1 MFSLFSKAKVDVQ
14 VIYVQTMGHQHWDV
28 VIVGAGPAG
37 GRVATHFSQRG
48 HSVLMLEEH
57 EEIGRPFQCAG
68 LVTPNAMK
76 EVGLFHSVLEEIDG
90 ALIHGPS
97 GTLVPVG
104 TDNKIRTYVVC
115 RKIFDQGVVKQAL
128 EAGANLWLDAQPI
141 SSQINEDKVLLTV
154 KKGGEIHEISSSLLI
169 GCDGAHSWTRRHFKM
184 GRPKELMIGFQA
196 EVVGYE
202 NRERWL
208 EMFSGSEI
216 APGFFAWVIP
226 SGNHTNRIGLWST
239 AKRLNGRSI
248 EQCYDNLLE
257 HPLWKDRFSDVT
269 ETARYCGPVPSGM
282 VKTPYKDRVILIG
295 DAAGMAKPT
304 TGGGIGPAFEQISG
318 IIERLSDAV
327 NKNQLDKKTL
337 HKICSKH
344 FAKMRKEQNR
354 ARALRNL
361 LVSDCSDEELDNH
374 FNSFANPEIIE
385 LINKV
390 GDIEKPVPLGMAL
403 LRKVPAFR
411 KLALK
416 AGAKL
421 IFT

>member
-1 MFSLFSKAKVDVQ
+1 
-14 VIYVQTMGHQHWDV
+14 MGVQHWDV

-37 GRVATHFSQRG
+37 GRVATHIAERG
-48 HSVLMLEEH
+48 HSVLLLEEH

-76 EVGLFHSVLEEIDG
+76 EVGLFHSILEEVDG

-104 TDNKIRTYVVC
+104 TEGKVRTYVVC
-115 RKIFDQGVVKQAL
+115 RKIFDQGVVKQSL
-128 EAGANLWLDAQPI
+128 EAGADIWLNSKPVDANVHDDHVDLTI
-141 SSQINEDKVLLTV
+141 SRN
-154 KKGGEIHEISSSLLI
+154 GEIINISASLLI

-184 GRPKELMIGFQA
+184 GKPKELMIGFQA

-202 NRERWL
+202 GRDRWL

-226 SGNHTNRIGLWST
+226 SGNGSHRIGLWST
-239 AKRLNGRSI
+239 AKRLEGRSI
-248 EQCYDNLLE
+248 EQCYDNLLK
-257 HPLWKDRFSDVT
+257 HPLWKDRFSNVS

-282 VKTPYKDRVILIG
+282 VKNTFKDRVILIG
-295 DAAGMAKPT
+295 DSAGMAKPT

-318 IIERLSDAV
+318 IIENLSAALTK
-327 NKNQLDKKTL
+327 NKLDKKTL
-337 HKICSKH
+337 HGICSKH
-344 FAKMRKEQNR
+344 FSKMHKDQNR

-361 LVSDCSDEELDNH
+361 LVSDCSDEVLDKH
-374 FNSFANPEIIE
+374 FNSFAKPEVIQ
-385 LINKV
+385 LINEV

>member
-1 MFSLFSKAKVDVQ
+1 
-14 VIYVQTMGHQHWDV
+14 MGHQHWDV
-28 VIVGAGPAG
+28 VIIGAGPAG
-37 GRVATHFSQRG
+37 GRVATHFSERG

-57 EEIGRPFQCAG
+57 DEIGRPFQCAG

-104 TDNKIRTYVVC
+104 TEDKIRTYVVR

-128 EAGANLWLDAQPI
+128 EAGSSIWLNSKPLNSEI
-141 SSQINEDKVLLTV
+141 KVDKVVLTV
-154 KKGGEIHEISSSLLI
+154 QKGEDIQEISASLLI

-226 SGNHTNRIGLWST
+226 SGNQTNRIGLWST
-239 AKRLNGRSI
+239 AERLNGRSI

-295 DAAGMAKPT
+295 DSAGMAKPT

-318 IIERLSDAV
+318 IIEPLSEAL
-327 NKNQLDKKTL
+327 NQNRLDKKSL
-337 HKICSKH
+337 HKICNKH
-344 FAKMRKEQNR
+344 FSKMRKEQNR

-361 LVSDCSDEELDNH
+361 LVSDCSDEVLDKH
-374 FNSFANPEIIE
+374 FNSFAKPEIIE

-403 LRKVPAFR
+403 LKKVPAFR

>member
-1 MFSLFSKAKVDVQ
+1 LSTIRDKVDVH
-14 VIYVQTMGHQHWDV
+14 VVLVGIMGQHHWDV

-37 GRVATHFSQRG
+37 GRVATHFAERG

-76 EVGLFHSVLEEIDG
+76 EVGLFHSILEEVDG

-104 TDNKIRTYVVC
+104 TEGKIRTYVVC
-115 RKIFDQGVVKQAL
+115 RKIFDQGVVKQSL
-128 EAGANLWLDAQPI
+128 EAGADIWLNSKPLDANVADDCVKLSI
-141 SSQINEDKVLLTV
+141 SKSGVQVDVTA
-154 KKGGEIHEISSSLLI
+154 SLLI

-184 GRPKELMIGFQA
+184 GKPKELMVGFQA

-202 NRERWL
+202 GRDRWL

-226 SGNHTNRIGLWST
+226 SGNNSHRIGLWST
-239 AKRLNGRSI
+239 AKRLEGRSI
-248 EQCYDNLLE
+248 EQCYDNLLK
-257 HPLWKDRFSDVT
+257 HPLWESRFSGIS

-282 VKTPYKDRVILIG
+282 VRNPYKDRVVLIG

-318 IIERLSDAV
+318 IIEKLSVAV
-327 NKNQLDKKTL
+327 SNNKLDKKTL
-337 HKICSKH
+337 HGICNKH
-344 FAKMRKEQNR
+344 FAKMHKDQNR

-361 LVSDCSDEELDNH
+361 LVSDCSDAVLDKH
-374 FNSFANPEIIE
+374 FNSFAKPEIIK
-385 LINKV
+385 LINEV

-403 LRKVPAFR
+403 LKKVPAFR

>member
-1 MFSLFSKAKVDVQ
+1 
-14 VIYVQTMGHQHWDV
+14 MGVQHWDV

-37 GRVATHFSQRG
+37 GRVATHIAERG
-48 HSVLMLEEH
+48 HSVLLLEEH

-76 EVGLFHSVLEEIDG
+76 EVGLFHSILEEVDG

-104 TDNKIRTYVVC
+104 TEGKVRTYVVC
-115 RKIFDQGVVKQAL
+115 RKIFDQGVVKQSL
-128 EAGANLWLDAQPI
+128 EAGADIWLNSKPVDANVHDDHVDLTI
-141 SSQINEDKVLLTV
+141 SRN
-154 KKGGEIHEISSSLLI
+154 GEIINISASLLI

-184 GRPKELMIGFQA
+184 GKPKELMIGFQA

-202 NRERWL
+202 GRDRWL

-226 SGNHTNRIGLWST
+226 SGNGSHRIGLWST
-239 AKRLNGRSI
+239 AKRLEGRSI
-248 EQCYDNLLE
+248 EQCYDNLLK
-257 HPLWKDRFSDVT
+257 HPLWKDRFSNAS

-282 VKTPYKDRVILIG
+282 VKNTFKDRVILIG
-295 DAAGMAKPT
+295 DSAGMAKPT

-318 IIERLSDAV
+318 IIDNLSAALTK
-327 NKNQLDKKTL
+327 NKLDKKTL
-337 HKICSKH
+337 HGICSKH
-344 FAKMRKEQNR
+344 FSKMHKDQNR

-361 LVSDCSDEELDNH
+361 LVSDCSDEVLDKH
-374 FNSFANPEIIE
+374 FNSFAKPEVIQ
-385 LINKV
+385 LINEV